1 MTTIYRKD
9 KACAVCGK
17 MHGYTV
23 LGSTNAF
30 GSCDL
35 DTRPPEMQ
43 RSTMNYWLEE
53 CPHCGYIAYN
63 IAKPTDVNRDIL
75 QQESYVTCDGIA
87 FQSNL
92 AKRFYRYSMLKDSK
106 MEKMMAYLHSA
117 WVCDDVRDIENAIV
131 CRKKAIQMAD
141 EILLESSEDD
151 ENLRIMKADMLRRT
165 FQFDRLVEEYAEVK
179 LSDDLLNQIL
189 VYEIKLANERDDTC
203 HTVREAT
210 ENKK

>member
-1 MTTIYRKD
+1 M
-9 KACAVCGK
+9 
-17 MHGYTV
+17 
-23 LGSTNAF
+23 TNAF

-165 FQFDRLVEEYAEVK
+165 CQFDRLVEEYAEVK